1 MSDYTYVQETL
12 IQAANLGLVYT
23 EVPILFRKRT
33 GGSSRLISNI
43 FNYAKRAGLTILRS
57 YRDYQPLRTFLVIG
71 LILVILGTIAGL
83 RPLLYYLNTW
93 TLAYFGS
100 AILSILLLIVGFN
113 VIALGLI
120 ADMLKTQRKIQ
131 DELLYRLKLV
141 ESR

>member
-1 MSDYTYVQETL
+1 M
-12 IQAANLGLVYT
+12 IGLV
-23 EVPILFRKRT
+23 
-33 GGSSRLISNI
+33 
-43 FNYAKRAGLTILRS
+43 
-57 YRDYQPLRTFLVIG
+57 LV
-71 LILVILGTIAGL
+71 VLGTIVGL
-83 RPLLYYLNTW
+83 RPLLYYLSTW